1 MVQQHP
7 LKGDQ
12 QHKQLIMKHPRLQ
25 IKLGGLQEHLLLIED
40 ILDEEVE
47 QEGT

>member
-1 MVQQHP
+1 MVRQHL

-12 QHKQLIMKHPRLQ
+12 QHEQLIMKHPRLQ

-40 ILDEEVE
+40 ILDKEVE
-47 QEGT
+47 QEGA

>member
-7 LKGDQ
+7 LKREQ
-12 QHKQLIMKHPRLQ
+12 QHKQLIMKHPRFQ

-40 ILDEEVE
+40 ILDEEAE
-47 QEGT
+47 QEGA